1 MMYKEIAVDITVNT
15 RHMDASE
22 SVKAHVEAK
31 VSKLEHFYDSIQNIE
46 VILDKEADK
55 FVVEIIAHAKMKH
68 TFVASHHD
76 DNMHACID
84 MCLDKI
90 VQQLRRHKDKV
101 RDRQGP
107 SHSQTVESAE

>member
-1 MMYKEIAVDITVNT
+1 MDISVNT

-31 VSKLEHFYDSIQNIE
+31 VSKLSHFYDNIQDIE

-55 FVVEIIAHAKMKH
+55 FVVEIIAHARMKH

-76 DNMHACID
+76 DNMYACID

-90 VQQLRRHKDKV
+90 SQQLRRHKDKV

-107 SHSQTVESAE
+107 SHGKAVETAEQ